1 MKELSCAWS
10 EIDFP
15 LDSEVM
21 ALEELMAAL
30 RPLELLTKNL
40 CRDHFTA
47 LQADTVFQTAFKALR
62 SQQTHIGDR
71 LLAALEN
78 RYEERKNSELL
89 STLRFLTNPLEY
101 EPDGSLLEFMDLR
114 MEVNIVPGE
123 YMIHSYVDECFKDY

>member
-1 MKELSCAWS
+1 M
-10 EIDFP
+10 
-15 LDSEVM
+15 M

-40 CRDHFTA
+40 CRDHFIA

-71 LLAALEN
+71 LLAVLQN

-101 EPDGSLLEFMDLR
+101 EPGGSLLEFMDL
-114 MEVNIVPGE
+114 
-123 YMIHSYVDECFKDY
+123 